1 MKKKLMELLRDQ
13 PSPLNSIYFFLY
25 YEFACTCKNTNPRAN
40 PNKVMKKQEI
50 ATLIISDI
58 LIKFILEFKKF

>member
-1 MKKKLMELLRDQ
+1 M
-13 PSPLNSIYFFLY
+13 NFFN

-58 LIKFILEFKKF
+58 IIEFILEVKKF